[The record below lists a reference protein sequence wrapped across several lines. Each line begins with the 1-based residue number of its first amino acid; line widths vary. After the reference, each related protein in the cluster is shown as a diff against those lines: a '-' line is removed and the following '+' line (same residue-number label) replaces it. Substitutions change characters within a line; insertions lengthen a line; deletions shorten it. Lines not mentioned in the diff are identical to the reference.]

1 MLILREFIK
10 TLTQSQ
16 TKSHKMPLLLTSA
29 PMQQGAVSITQK
41 TETIVQRIVVYAF
54 PIPAHKCRNQQ
65 EQGAL
70 RLVEI
75 RNQPV
80 HNPETEA
87 RDNDDSRTGV

>member
-1 MLILREFIK
+1 
-10 TLTQSQ
+10 
-16 TKSHKMPLLLTSA
+16 
-29 PMQQGAVSITQK
+29 MQQGAVTITQK

-54 PIPAHKCRNQQ
+54 PIPAHKCRNQE

-80 HNPETEA
+80 HNSETEA
-87 RDNDDSRTGV
+87 RNYDDSRT

>member
-1 MLILREFIK
+1 
-10 TLTQSQ
+10 
-16 TKSHKMPLLLTSA
+16 
-29 PMQQGAVSITQK
+29 MQQRAVSITQK

-54 PIPAHKCRNQQ
+54 PIPAHKCRNQE
-65 EQGAL
+65 EQSAL